1 MAKKYFMRVTADFVF
16 DIDIVAESEQEAI
29 EIAKNKAYDT
39 EDYNQWTFDGI
50 VDAGVLLSEDILTD

>member
-1 MAKKYFMRVTADFVF
+1 MRVTADFVF